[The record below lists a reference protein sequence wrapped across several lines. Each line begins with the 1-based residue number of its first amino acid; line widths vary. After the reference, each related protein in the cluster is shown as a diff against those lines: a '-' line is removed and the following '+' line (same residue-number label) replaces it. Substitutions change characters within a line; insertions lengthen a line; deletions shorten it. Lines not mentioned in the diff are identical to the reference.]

1 MLLECCMGEV
11 WTVCCVGFLY
21 EQLYKFV
28 VWVFCEGNDKSAIQL
43 FCGGREVGNLSNC
56 RILFFSCLPDLE
68 LSF

>member
-28 VWVFCEGNDKSAIQL
+28 VWVFCEGNDKSTSQL
-43 FCGGREVGNLSNC
+43 FCVGKRGGKFVQLQNFV
-56 RILFFSCLPDLE
+56 FFVFS
-68 LSF
+68 